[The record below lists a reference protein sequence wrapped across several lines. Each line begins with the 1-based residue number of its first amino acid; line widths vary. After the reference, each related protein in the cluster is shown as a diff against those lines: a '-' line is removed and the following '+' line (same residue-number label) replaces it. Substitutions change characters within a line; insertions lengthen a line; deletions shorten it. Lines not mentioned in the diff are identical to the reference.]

1 MSQVVLDISMSLDG
15 FVTAPNDARGRGLGD
30 GGEVLHYWVFG
41 GPWTYDNVPDAEAT
55 GVDRQVLDE
64 AMQGGAGV
72 AGRRMYDV
80 SGGWGG
86 SAPGGVPCIVVTHR
100 VDEQPDPASGFEFVD
115 GVEAAID
122 RTRQIAGDKQ
132 VHIGGGASI
141 AQQALQAGLVD
152 ELHIHVRPSHPGR
165 GPHPRAIIDSN
176 LYMVLGTADQDGHPW
191 VSPVYYAPTA
201 YREFFWVSSPD
212 TRHSRNIGVR
222 RDVSI
227 VISDSSV
234 PIYTGKGV
242 YMSAA
247 AQELVGDERAD
258 ASEIFSRR
266 SLTHGGPEWTLEHVQ
281 SPAHL

>member
-41 GPWTYDNVPDAEAT
+41 GPGTYDNVPDAEAT
-55 GVDRQVLDE
+55 GIDRLVLDE

-122 RTRQIAGDKQ
+122 RARQIAGDKR
-132 VHIGGGASI
+132 VYILGGASI

-152 ELHIHVRPSHPGR
+152 ELHIHVAPVILGAGRTRERSSTPTCTWCPGPPIRTASLGCLPCTTRRRHIASSSGYRRPTRDTPGTSEC
-165 GPHPRAIIDSN
+165 D
-176 LYMVLGTADQDGHPW
+176 GT
-191 VSPVYYAPTA
+191 
-201 YREFFWVSSPD
+201 
-212 TRHSRNIGVR
+212 
-222 RDVSI
+222 
-227 VISDSSV
+227 
-234 PIYTGKGV
+234 
-242 YMSAA
+242 
-247 AQELVGDERAD
+247 
-258 ASEIFSRR
+258 
-266 SLTHGGPEWTLEHVQ
+266 
-281 SPAHL
+281 